1 MSTSVKRMST
11 FINKKNQIKIE
22 IIFYLLQKSE
32 EKKNQKEININK
44 MAGLRINSFFV

>member
-1 MSTSVKRMST
+1 MSTSVKRMSI

-32 EKKNQKEININK
+32 RKKKKKKSERDVKMVKNK
-44 MAGLRINSFFV
+44 NFYK